1 LIVGANSKNQ
11 DLLGAFVERLGYSTF
26 RADTL
31 EVLDKMLDEQHP
43 LRFALI
49 DITGFD
55 AAIWERCSRLHQLD
69 IPLLVISPKQ
79 SAAVRKLSFA
89 HGAQT
94 VLEKPLAMRELA
106 DAIHSLMQDKP

>member
-1 LIVGANSKNQ
+1 
-11 DLLGAFVERLGYSTF
+11 
-26 RADTL
+26 
-31 EVLDKMLDEQHP
+31 
-43 LRFALI
+43 
-49 DITGFD
+49 
-55 AAIWERCSRLHQLD
+55 
-69 IPLLVISPKQ
+69 VISPKQ